1 MEEIGY
7 DSAFIYKYSECEG
20 IHALKKNARRRTRG
34 SQRRR
39 SAADHQA
46 AGGHFAGAKQNWVE
60 QTGEVLAEGPSK
72 RPAADGMSRY
82 YGRTAQ
88 GQAVIFTEAIS
99 ADEVFIVE
107 IADTT
112 SRMLS
117 GKVAHP

>member
-1 MEEIGY
+1 MWRYPCPE
-7 DSAFIYKYSECEG
+7 
-20 IHALKKNARRRTRG
+20 KNARRRTQG

-46 AGGHFAGAKQNWVE
+46 AGGHFAGAKKKWVE
-60 QTGEVLAEGPSK
+60 QTGEVLTEGPSK
-72 RPAADGMSRY
+72 RSAADGLSRY

-88 GQAVIFTEAIS
+88 GKAVIYTEAIS

-112 SRMLS
+112 SRTLS
-117 GKVAHP
+117 GKAAHPWFN